1 MISLGKWNQMPVWQT
16 LEDQSKLIT
25 KIKSQMLTQQK
36 HYKPTKNGA
45 VLINITTNKQ
55 YTFCSANEMTETI

>member
-1 MISLGKWNQMPVWQT
+1 
-16 LEDQSKLIT
+16 
-25 KIKSQMLTQQK
+25 MLTQQK

-45 VLINITTNKQ
+45 VLINKFTTNKQ

>member
-1 MISLGKWNQMPVWQT
+1 
-16 LEDQSKLIT
+16 
-25 KIKSQMLTQQK
+25 MLTQQK

-45 VLINITTNKQ
+45 VLINITTNNYKQ